1 MPHPLQP
8 TPTCPFQPT
17 TALHVSMQPIPPA
30 VFYNTP
36 STPIASQAGGIE
48 ERLSPALFSN
58 STNAPHPPAV
68 ALSLVTSVAAPPST
82 PDESSNTGLDASG
95 VLGSQPISSRKARE
109 AFSLHD
115 LDQLLCAVI
124 EVNPYMAPQ
133 AKLGEHWKEVARH
146 VQESGSCLNREP
158 DTLKNKVASL
168 LTWVEGGKK
177 KTPRSAL
184 GKEWERDPALFASLS
199 GKLDAVQHLKLEAKG
214 TREEQKEREKQV
226 QNAAK
231 DAGETMRDTMVICR
245 RPRQKRGRSPS
256 PSVGISEKENDGSQL
271 ASISGTDTRE
281 SFGRKGSCVGG
292 RRRTETTRLVELL
305 EEARA
310 ETRKMREENRKLRE
324 AEREEERKAR
334 QALLEETRR
343 ANDQQERT
351 STALLDILRQG
362 LLN

>member
-1 MPHPLQP
+1 
-8 TPTCPFQPT
+8 
-17 TALHVSMQPIPPA
+17 MQPIPPA

-36 STPIASQAGGIE
+36 STPIA
-48 ERLSPALFSN
+48 LSPALFSN

-95 VLGSQPISSRKARE
+95 VLGSQPISSHKARE

-124 EVNPYMAPQ
+124 EVNPYMGPR
-133 AKLGEHWKEVARH
+133 AKLGEHWKEVARRM
-146 VQESGSCLNREP
+146 QESGSCLNREP

-168 LTWVEGGKK
+168 LAWVEGGKK

-199 GKLDAVQHLKLEAKG
+199 GKLDAMQHLELEAKG

-231 DAGETMRDTMVICR
+231 NAGETMRDAM
-245 RPRQKRGRSPS
+245 KRGRSPS
-256 PSVGISEKENDGSQL
+256 RSVGISEKENDGSQL
-271 ASISGTDTRE
+271 ASISRTDTCE
-281 SFGRKGSCVGG
+281 SFGRKRSCVGG

-310 ETRKMREENRKLRE
+310 ETRKMREEDRKLHE

-334 QALLEETRR
+334 QALLEETRH

-351 STALLDILRQG
+351 STVLLDILRQG

>member
-1 MPHPLQP
+1 
-8 TPTCPFQPT
+8 
-17 TALHVSMQPIPPA
+17 MQPIPPA

-36 STPIASQAGGIE
+36 STPITSQAGGIE

-58 STNAPHPPAV
+58 STNA
-68 ALSLVTSVAAPPST
+68 T

-95 VLGSQPISSRKARE
+95 VLGSQPISSRKARD

-115 LDQLLCAVI
+115 LNQLLHVVI
-124 EVNPYMAPQ
+124 EVNPYMAQ
-133 AKLGEHWKEVARH
+133 WAKLGEHWKEVARR
-146 VQESGSCLNREP
+146 VQESGSSLNREP

-214 TREEQKEREKQV
+214 TREEQKEHEKQV

-231 DAGETMRDTMVICR
+231 DAGEAMRDAM
-245 RPRQKRGRSPS
+245 
-256 PSVGISEKENDGSQL
+256 
-271 ASISGTDTRE
+271 
-281 SFGRKGSCVGG
+281 
-292 RRRTETTRLVELL
+292 LL

-310 ETRKMREENRKLRE
+310 ETRKMREEDHKLRE

-343 ANDQQERT
+343 ENDQQERT

>member
-1 MPHPLQP
+1 
-8 TPTCPFQPT
+8 
-17 TALHVSMQPIPPA
+17 MQPIPPA

-36 STPIASQAGGIE
+36 RTPITSQAGGIE

-115 LDQLLCAVI
+115 LDQLLRAVI
-124 EVNPYMAPQ
+124 EVNPYMAPR
-133 AKLGEHWKEVARH
+133 AKLGEHWKEVARR

-168 LTWVEGGKK
+168 LTWVEGRKK

-214 TREEQKEREKQV
+214 TREEQKEHEKQV

-231 DAGETMRDTMVICR
+231 DAGETM
-245 RPRQKRGRSPS
+245 
-256 PSVGISEKENDGSQL
+256 
-271 ASISGTDTRE
+271 
-281 SFGRKGSCVGG
+281 
-292 RRRTETTRLVELL
+292 
-305 EEARA
+305 
-310 ETRKMREENRKLRE
+310 
-324 AEREEERKAR
+324 
-334 QALLEETRR
+334 
-343 ANDQQERT
+343 
-351 STALLDILRQG
+351 
-362 LLN
+362 

>member
-1 MPHPLQP
+1 MSRPLQP
-8 TPTCPFQPT
+8 TPTRPFQPT
-17 TALHVSMQPIPPA
+17 TASYVSMQPIPPA

-48 ERLSPALFSN
+48 RRLSPALFPN

-82 PDESSNTGLDASG
+82 PDKSSNTGLGASG

-109 AFSLHD
+109 AFSLRA

-124 EVNPYMAPQ
+124 EVNPYMAPR
-133 AKLGEHWKEVARH
+133 AKLGEHWKEVARRM
-146 VQESGSCLNREP
+146 QESGSCLNREP

-177 KTPRSAL
+177 KTPWSAL
-184 GKEWERDPALFASLS
+184 GKEWERDPSLFASLS

-231 DAGETMRDTMVICR
+231 DVGETMRDAMVICQ
-245 RPRQKRGRSPS
+245 RPRQKQGCSPS
-256 PSVGISEKENDGSQL
+256 PSVGISEEENDGSQL
-271 ASISGTDTRE
+271 ASISGTDTHE
-281 SFGRKGSCVGG
+281 SFGRKRSCVGG

-310 ETRKMREENRKLRE
+310 ETCKMCKEDRKLRE
-324 AEREEERKAR
+324 VEPGEDKHSAPGYLA
-334 QALLEETRR
+334 AG
-343 ANDQQERT
+343 AP
-351 STALLDILRQG
+351 
-362 LLN
+362 

>member
-1 MPHPLQP
+1 
-8 TPTCPFQPT
+8 
-17 TALHVSMQPIPPA
+17 MQPIPSA

-48 ERLSPALFSN
+48 ERLSSALFSN

-68 ALSLVTSVAAPPST
+68 ALSLVTS
-82 PDESSNTGLDASG
+82 SSNTGLDASG
-95 VLGSQPISSRKARE
+95 VLGSQPISSRKVRE

-115 LDQLLCAVI
+115 LDQLLRAVI
-124 EVNPYMAPQ
+124 EVNPYMAPR
-133 AKLGEHWKEVARH
+133 AKLGEHWKEVARR
-146 VQESGSCLNREP
+146 VQESGSCLNREL

-177 KTPRSAL
+177 KTPWSAL
-184 GKEWERDPALFASLS
+184 GKEWERDPALFTSLS

-214 TREEQKEREKQV
+214 TREEQKECEKQV

-231 DAGETMRDTMVICR
+231 DVGETMRDAM
-245 RPRQKRGRSPS
+245 KRGRSPS

-281 SFGRKGSCVGG
+281 SFGRKRSCVGG

-305 EEARA
+305 EEAHA
-310 ETRKMREENRKLRE
+310 ETRKMREEDRKLRE